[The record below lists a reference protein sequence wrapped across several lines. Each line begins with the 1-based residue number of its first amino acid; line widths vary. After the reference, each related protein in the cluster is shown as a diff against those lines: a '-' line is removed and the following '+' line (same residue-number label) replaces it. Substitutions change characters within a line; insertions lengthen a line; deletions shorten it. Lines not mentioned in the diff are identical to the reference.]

1 MFLIVLFH
9 FDTRLPSPLA
19 RVSITLDLS
28 LFGISESRP
37 WSGPLK
43 RLAADASMRI
53 PYSQSSEEAHQRRV
67 KANLNQRRAAHF
79 LISNRRDKITK
90 RIFTA

>member
-19 RVSITLDLS
+19 HVSITLDLS
-28 LFGISESRP
+28 LRDLRIETVERT
-37 WSGPLK
+37 LK

-90 RIFTA
+90 RIFTAR